1 MKKDTQIHWQPV
13 DAQTL
18 DLRGRMA
25 IVVGGTGG
33 LGRAV
38 AQLLAARGMRVV
50 VVGQT
55 FRDTDASGIE
65 FVQAD
70 LRLMVEAKR
79 IAEVLSA
86 EAADLLIFTTGIFAA
101 PQRQVTAEGIEQDLA
116 VSYLNRLVM
125 LREMAPRL
133 GKARPVSIGVDAIK
147 PRVFIWGYP
156 GTGQIGNPDDLNAER
171 AYKAFAQHM
180 NTVAG
185 NEILVLDA
193 ARRYPHLNVFGIN
206 PGLVKTN
213 IRSNFLGHR
222 KFVFSLLEG
231 LIGLLTPTPAQYAR
245 RMTPLLVSPD
255 IEPYSGALFGSKAR
269 AILPSKGL
277 SEEYRRKFT
286 AASEALLVRAGV
298 QVVGV

>member
-1 MKKDTQIHWQPV
+1 MEKDTRISWQPV

-18 DLRGRMA
+18 DLQGQTA

-33 LGRAV
+33 LGRAM
-38 AQLLAARGMRVV
+38 AQLLAARGARVM

-55 FRDTDASGIE
+55 FRDAGTPGIE

-70 LRLMVEAKR
+70 LSLMAEAQR
-79 IAEVLSA
+79 IAKTLPAQS
-86 EAADLLIFTTGIFAA
+86 ADLLIFTTGIFAA
-101 PQRQVTAEGIEQDLA
+101 PQRKTTAEGIEQDLA

-133 GKARPVSIGVDAIK
+133 GTDRPAKAAK
-147 PRVFIWGYP
+147 PRVFLWGYP
-156 GTGQIGNPDDLNAER
+156 GAGQIGNPDDLNAER
-171 AYKAFAQHM
+171 TYKAFPQHM

-213 IRSNFLGHR
+213 IRSNLLGH
-222 KFVFSLLEG
+222 KKLVSGLLEG
-231 LIGLLTPTPAQYAR
+231 LIGLLTPTPARYAR
-245 RMTPLLVSPD
+245 RMVPLLVSPD
-255 IEPYSGALFGSKAR
+255 IEYHSGTMFDKKAK
-269 AILPSKGL
+269 AIAPSDGL
-277 SEEYRRKFT
+277 TEAHMRKFI
-286 AASEALLVRAGV
+286 AASEALLARAG
-298 QVVGV
+298 GILNASNCP

>member
-1 MKKDTQIHWQPV
+1 MKKDTRISWQPV

-18 DLRGRMA
+18 ALQGKTA

-33 LGRAV
+33 LGRAIARV
-38 AQLLAARGMRVV
+38 LAARGARVV

-55 FRDTDASGIE
+55 FRDTGTPGIE

-70 LRLMVEAKR
+70 LSLMAEAGR
-79 IAEVLSA
+79 IAKALPAESA
-86 EAADLLIFTTGIFAA
+86 DWLIFTTGIFAA
-101 PQRQVTAEGIEQDLA
+101 PQRKATAEGIEQDLA

-133 GKARPVSIGVDAIK
+133 GKARLASAGK
-147 PRVFIWGYP
+147 PRVFLWGYP
-156 GTGQIGNPDDLNAER
+156 GTGQIGNPFDLNAER
-171 AYKAFAQHM
+171 AYKPFAQHM

-193 ARRYPHLNVFGIN
+193 ARRYPYLNVYGVN

-213 IRSNFLGHR
+213 IRSNFMGHR
-222 KFVFSLLEG
+222 KFVFRLLEG
-231 LIGLLTPTPAQYAR
+231 IIGLLTPSPAQYAL
-245 RMTPLLVSPD
+245 RMTPLLASPG
-255 IEPYSGALFGSKAR
+255 IEPHSGALFDNKAR

-277 SEEYRRKFT
+277 TEAHMRNFT
-286 AASEALLVRAGV
+286 AASEALLAR
-298 QVVGV
+298 VGIVW

>member
-1 MKKDTQIHWQPV
+1 MKKDSRISWQPV

-18 DLRGRMA
+18 DLRDQTA

-33 LGRAV
+33 LGRAI
-38 AQLLAARGMRVV
+38 AQLLAARGARVV

-55 FRDTDASGIE
+55 FRDAGASGIE

-70 LRLMVEAKR
+70 LSLMAEAQR
-79 IAEVLSA
+79 IAKALPAESA
-86 EAADLLIFTTGIFAA
+86 DWLIFTTGIFAA
-101 PQRQVTAEGIEQDLA
+101 PKRKATAEGIEQDLA
-116 VSYLNRLVM
+116 ASYLNRLVM

-133 GKARPVSIGVDAIK
+133 GKARPAGGAVK
-147 PRVFIWGYP
+147 PRVFLWGYP

-171 AYKAFAQHM
+171 AYKPFAQHM

-193 ARRYPHLNVFGIN
+193 ARRYPHLNVYGVN

-213 IRSNFLGHR
+213 IRSNFMGHH

-231 LIGLLTPTPAQYAR
+231 IIGLLTPSPAQYAS

-255 IEPYSGALFGSKAR
+255 IEPHGGALFDQKAR
-269 AILPSKGL
+269 AILPSEGL
-277 SEEYRRKFT
+277 TDAHMRQFI
-286 AASEALLVRAGV
+286 AASDALLAR
-298 QVVGV
+298 VGMVL